1 MSPLIISLFA
11 FATVAG
17 LAWAIAGWA
26 GVGAGVSRQ
35 RFLRY
40 AGDPVAVVDMSTTGG
55 PAVRLPKPWEAFLE
69 KAGIDWSAS
78 KAAQMAALH
87 MVAGLAIAFPLNLAP
102 LGAVG
107 GLVAMWIRLRMAQQR
122 RSVKMAAQ
130 LPDALMLMATA
141 LRSGLGFQ
149 QALQLVADEGPSPLA
164 PELGRFSRDL
174 ALGLSMEE
182 ALVRLQTRLGSTD
195 GEMLAAAL
203 LVQRQTGGNLVEIL
217 SNLHD
222 TIRDRQQVQGQ
233 VRTLTAQGRLSG
245 MVLTAI
251 PIFLALAFWVLNR
264 DYLLVLV
271 HDPRGRM
278 LSGIAIGLML
288 IGVYF
293 IRRIVRITL

>member
-1 MSPLIISLFA
+1 MSPLLISLFA
-11 FATVAG
+11 FASAAAFG
-17 LAWAIAGWA
+17 WAIAAWA
-26 GVGAGVSRQ
+26 GGGGGVSRQ

-40 AGDPVAVVDMSTTGG
+40 AGDPVAVVDVSSNGG
-55 PAVRLPKPWEAFLE
+55 PPIRLPKPWEAFLE
-69 KAGIDWSAS
+69 RAGIDWSATR
-78 KAAQMAALH
+78 AAQMAGLH
-87 MVAGLAIAFPLNLAP
+87 LVAGLAIAWPLGLAP
-102 LGAVG
+102 LGAIG
-107 GLVAMWIRLRMAQQR
+107 GLVVMWVRLRMAQQR
-122 RSVKMAAQ
+122 RSQRMAAQ

-149 QALQLVADEGPSPLA
+149 QALQLVADEGAAPLA
-164 PELGRFSRDL
+164 PELGRLSRDL
-174 ALGLSMEE
+174 AIGLSMDE

-217 SNLHD
+217 TNLHD

-271 HDPRGRM
+271 HDPRGRT
-278 LSGIAIGLML
+278 LSAIAISLML